1 MTTIG
6 EYKLFA
12 YRATFNSINQNKHY
26 VKGIQQTTFPGTGIS
41 YCLFIVSILVSF
53 IRGSV
58 VSVVRMSP
66 GNLLRQG
73 TC

>member
-12 YRATFNSINQNKHY
+12 YRETFNSINQNKHY
-26 VKGIQQTTFPGTGIS
+26 VKGIQQTFPGTGF
-41 YCLFIVSILVSF
+41 CLFIVSILVSF